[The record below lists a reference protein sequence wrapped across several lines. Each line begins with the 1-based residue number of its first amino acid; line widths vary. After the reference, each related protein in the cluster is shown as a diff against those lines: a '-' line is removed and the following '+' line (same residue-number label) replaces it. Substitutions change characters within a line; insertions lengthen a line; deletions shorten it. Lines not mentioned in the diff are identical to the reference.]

1 METRQIL
8 HHDGAELSYWLSRVE
23 GAKHTL
29 VMLHGVASNH
39 TRWSEFVS
47 TTSLTSSWNLLT
59 LDLRGHGDSMFHGR
73 INRRRWVADLHAI
86 IEKEKL
92 PSLAHRIRLMNWQ
105 AYCAIPKFGNVS
117 IQGWRGA
124 L

>member
-1 METRQIL
+1 MEIRQTL
-8 HHDGAELSYWLSRVE
+8 HHDGAQLSYWLSRVE

-47 TTSLTSSWNLLT
+47 TTSLISSWNLLT

-86 IEKEKL
+86 IEKEAL
-92 PSLAHRIRLMNWQ
+92 PPVVLLGHSLGGGN
-105 AYCAIPKFGNVS
+105 CAGLCRAPS
-117 IQGWRGA
+117 A
-124 L
+124 